1 MKRLRQ
7 LVSGGKMDGRG
18 RNGTPSSSLPDT
30 ATIVVKMEGRS
41 GRVVSA
47 TDCRVRGPRF
57 ESHRWRLCLSRQP
70 LRYTALGT
78 CTAVPRSTQLCI
90 PPGPLNRVPAS
101 ARVKTRISPLPGD
114 S

>member
-57 ESHRWRLCLSRQP
+57 ESYAGGCVYHDSHCDIQPWAHVLQCLGQLSFAS
-70 LRYTALGT
+70 LRG
-78 CTAVPRSTQLCI
+78 R
-90 PPGPLNRVPAS
+90 
-101 ARVKTRISPLPGD
+101 
-114 S
+114 